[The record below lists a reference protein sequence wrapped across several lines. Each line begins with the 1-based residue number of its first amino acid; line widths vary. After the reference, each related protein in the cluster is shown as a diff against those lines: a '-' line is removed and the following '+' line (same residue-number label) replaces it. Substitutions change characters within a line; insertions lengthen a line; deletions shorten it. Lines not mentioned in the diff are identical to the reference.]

1 MADTKRVCYTCG
13 SKYEYC
19 TRCAKYASQPKW
31 RWMWDTE
38 ECKDLYDVVS
48 GYKMGVLS
56 KDDVQAVVDKYSVTD
71 FKKYTDS
78 ICSVLNEL
86 FGTVKKNKKKKN
98 MDIEL
103 KENEEVISEEIKED
117 IVEDIKKESAEEII
131 DSILNDD
138 GISNE

>member
-1 MADTKRVCYTCG
+1 MADTKRTCYTCG

-48 GYKMGVLS
+48 GYKMGVSS
-56 KDDVQAVVDKYSVTD
+56 KDDVQHIIEKYNITD
-71 FKKYTDS
+71 FSKYTES
-78 ICSVLNEL
+78 IANVLNEL
-86 FGTVKKNKKKKN
+86 CGSVKKNKKKKS
-98 MDIEL
+98 MDIDL
-103 KENEEVISEEIKED
+103 KEKEEIISDESKED
-117 IVEDIKKESAEEII
+117 IKDIKKESTEEII
-131 DSILNDD
+131 ESILNDD